1 MVVDIFGTPLTVGDI
16 VAFGLGQTMNL
27 SVGTI
32 IKINPKTVTIEY
44 KSNDFYSGKLETLEA
59 RRSFDNVVVRR

>member
-1 MVVDIFGTPLTVGDI
+1 MVVDIFGSPLAVGDV
-16 VAFGLGQTMNL
+16 VAFGLGGTMNL

-44 KSNDFYSGKLETLEA
+44 KSNDFYSGKVQTLEA
-59 RRSFDNVVVRR
+59 RRSFDNVVRR